1 MSSNV
6 KDTIREALDIASQ
19 LAGIAGD
26 WNLDEVEINGEM
38 IAIYE
43 VNDVFVAALAA
54 LAEPQPTIP
63 PDVRETIRALIRF
76 ADTMQWTHSM
86 GVSQAATL
94 IETWLDAQGGTP

>member
-43 VNDVFVAALAA
+43 VNDVFVAALA
-54 LAEPQPTIP
+54 EPQPAIP
-63 PDVRETIRALIRF
+63 PDVREAIRKLADYGMPLGATNHDWKRWRDIAL
-76 ADTMQWTHSM
+76 
-86 GVSQAATL
+86 
-94 IETWLDAQGGTP
+94 TWLDAQEDNHE

>member
-63 PDVRETIRALIRF
+63 PDVRETLRGALLIVDQSGINKKRIL
-76 ADTMQWTHSM
+76 
-86 GVSQAATL
+86 AAL
-94 IETWLDAQGGTP
+94 SWLDAQQGGRNG

>member
-1 MSSNV
+1 MNNDV
-6 KDTIREALDIASQ
+6 KQTIREALDVASQ

-54 LAEPQPTIP
+54 LDEPQPTIP
-63 PDVRETIRALIRF
+63 PDVRETLRGALLITDQSGINKRRV
-76 ADTMQWTHSM
+76 H
-86 GVSQAATL
+86 AAL
-94 IETWLDAQGGTP
+94 AWLDAQGGGRNG